1 MVKKTTKS
9 GSGLIIN
16 KAPFY
21 LSVAT
26 AIVYLVALILSLR
39 TVNLIIYTMCTES
52 VCLNSNVNR
61 NKCAD
66 VKSGFENFKIVNCPI
81 LSNLIK
87 LKSNNIS
94 ITYCA
99 KSVLF

>member
-26 AIVYLVALILSLR
+26 AIIYPVTMILSLR
-39 TVNLIIYTMCTES
+39 NVNLIIYTICTES
-52 VCLNSNVNR
+52 VCPNSNANR

-66 VKSGFENFKIVNCPI
+66 GKSGF
-81 LSNLIK
+81 
-87 LKSNNIS
+87 
-94 ITYCA
+94 
-99 KSVLF
+99 

>member
-1 MVKKTTKS
+1 MIKKTTKS
-9 GSGLIIN
+9 GSGPIIN

-26 AIVYLVALILSLR
+26 AIVYPVAMILPLR
-39 TVNLIIYTMCTES
+39 NVNLIIYTICTES
-52 VCLNSNVNR
+52 VCPNSNANR

-66 VKSGFENFKIVNCPI
+66 GKSGFENFKIVNCPI

-87 LKSNNIS
+87 VKSNNIS
-94 ITYCA
+94 ITHGV
-99 KSVLF
+99 KGVLF